1 MKYRFIGNSGIS
13 VSEIGFGTGDNGGAL
28 IYGSPQLQR
37 TIVGAALENGINFFD
52 TSPDYGKGLAEAN
65 LGRVLGEVGDPD
77 VVICTKVEVMPEHL
91 GMISLRVQESIND
104 SLMRLRRDHV
114 DIVMMHNP
122 VSPARIPGQRIPWT
136 PLTAEDL
143 IGPALEGFLKA
154 KADGKVRLLGLA
166 CEQASVGAVGRVLD
180 TGAFDMINVW
190 FNLANPTA
198 KYETAIR
205 GIPEIEQYPG
215 MFAMARE
222 HRVGIAV
229 IRPVAGG
236 ALTDAVVAKGHDG
249 RHELSGGYYSW
260 HPEILRPEIARG
272 RKLAFLSRPG
282 QTLASAAYRY
292 ILGQPEVT
300 TVIGGFSDVAH
311 FADALSA
318 VDAGP
323 PDDAD
328 AAAVEEL
335 YMRGGLTDNG

>member
-1 MKYRFIGNSGIS
+1 MKYRTVGTSDVS
-13 VSEIGFGTGDNGGAL
+13 VSEISVGTGDNAGAL
-28 IYGSPQLQR
+28 IYGSPQVQR
-37 TIVGAALENGINFFD
+37 TIVETALENGVNFFD

-65 LGRVLGEVGDPD
+65 LGRVLREAGDPD

-104 SLMRLRRDHV
+104 SLTRLQRDHV

-122 VSPARIPGQRIPWT
+122 ASPQRIPGQRLPWT

-143 IGPALEGFLKA
+143 SGPALEGFLKA

-198 KYETAIR
+198 KYETPVR
-205 GIPEIEQYPG
+205 GVPDIEQYPG

-222 HRVGIAV
+222 HGVGIAV
-229 IRPVAGG
+229 IRPLAGG
-236 ALTDAVVAKGHDG
+236 ALTDAVVARGHGG

-260 HPEILRPEIARG
+260 HPEILQPEIRRG
-272 RKLAFLSRPG
+272 RRLAFLSRPG

-311 FADALSA
+311 FADVLSA
-318 VDAGP
+318 VEAGAL
-323 PDDAD
+323 DEAD
-328 AAAVEEL
+328 ATAVEEL
-335 YMRGGLTDNG
+335 YLSGRLADID